1 MIDLATPIIPYVG
14 TGIFKL
20 DSSLDGV
27 KILLKEHDILYDEE
41 IRGNQYNPKD
51 PPWTIIEIENVMELF
66 FAKDR
71 LFKIILKG
79 KFSGNLPN
87 GISLDTT
94 IDDAQKIDPT
104 LAFDDWD
111 EIYISNE
118 GYWVDYD
125 DDTRKLCW
133 ITIFI
138 PALERD
144 DFFEYKW

>member
-1 MIDLATPIIPYVG
+1 MIDLSTPIIPYVG
-14 TGIFKL
+14 TGVFKL
-20 DSSLDGV
+20 DSYYDEIKSLLSEGNISYEE
-27 KILLKEHDILYDEE
+27 KILEATDV
-41 IRGNQYNPKD
+41 D

>member
-1 MIDLATPIIPYVG
+1 MIDLTTPIIPYVG
-14 TGIFKL
+14 TGLFKL
-20 DSSLDGV
+20 DAS
-27 KILLKEHDILYDEE
+27 YDEIKSLLAKQNISYKEE
-41 IRGNQYNPKD
+41 IWEATDVD
-51 PPWTIIEIENVMELF
+51 PPWIIIEIENVMEFF

-79 KFSGNLPN
+79 KFRGNLPN
-87 GISLDTT
+87 GINLYTA
-94 IDDAQKIDPT
+94 IEDAQKIDPN

-111 EIYISNE
+111 EIYISTG

-133 ITIFI
+133 IAIFI

-144 DFFEYKW
+144 DFFDYKW

>member
-1 MIDLATPIIPYVG
+1 MIDLTTPIIPYVG
-14 TGIFKL
+14 TGLFKL
-20 DSSLDGV
+20 NSSPDEV
-27 KILLKEHDILYDEE
+27 KALLKEHGMTYDEE
-41 IRGNQYNPKD
+41 IMVNRYNPKD
-51 PPWTIIEIENVMELF
+51 PPWIIIEIENVMEFF

-79 KFSGNLPN
+79 KFRGNLPN
-87 GISLDTT
+87 GINLYTA
-94 IDDAQKIDPT
+94 IEDAQKIDPN

-111 EIYISNE
+111 EIYISTG

-133 ITIFI
+133 IAIFI

-144 DFFEYKW
+144 DFFDYKW

>member
-1 MIDLATPIIPYVG
+1 MIDLATQIIPYVG

-41 IRGNQYNPKD
+41 IRVNQYNPKD
-51 PPWTIIEIENVMELF
+51 LPWTIIEIENVMELF

-133 ITIFI
+133 IAIFI

>member
-1 MIDLATPIIPYVG
+1 MIDLTTPIIPYVG

-20 DSSLDGV
+20 NSSPDEV
-27 KILLKEHDILYDEE
+27 KSLLKEHDILYDEE
-41 IRGNQYNPKD
+41 IRVNKYNPED
-51 PPWTIIEIENVMELF
+51 PPWIIIEIENVMEFF

-87 GISLDTT
+87 GINLDTT
-94 IDDAQKIDPT
+94 IDDAQKMDPN
-104 LAFDDWD
+104 LIFDDWD
-111 EIYISNE
+111 EIYISTE

-144 DFFEYKW
+144 DFFDYKW